1 MLSFAATVTSYLEH
15 LYSHYLA
22 TLVRRYTISLMQGI
36 ASKLQQKSTKIK
48 KKRKDSG
55 IEWQI

>member
-15 LYSHYLA
+15 LYSHYVA
-22 TLVRRYTISLMQGI
+22 TLVRLYTISLMQGI
-36 ASKLQQKSTKIK
+36 ASKLQQKYIKTK
-48 KKRKDSG
+48 KKGRGSG